1 MTTNLLLGHR
11 RPTVSS
17 QRSWYMVPSICLLPA
32 IRSIWPAIN
41 TAVSLRYR
49 GSGIGAVAE
58 TRGIAH
64 MANLVLGKDF
74 LRRFAELPKPI
85 QRAVDNA
92 LAEFREHTHAG
103 LHLEK
108 IKGARDPRMM
118 TIKITDGWRGVVV
131 APMKGDVY
139 TLQTVMTHDDANRYA
154 KSHVVSVNQILG
166 SLEVRDQTALETME
180 PTLPEPTA
188 GKGLFD
194 HVKDRDLVR
203 LGVDP
208 NLLTLARKIT
218 TEKELDTFANLIPS
232 RQADALLCLAMGMTA
247 DETWSEVAK
256 YLVDGKPPE
265 DIDPNDLAAAAERTP
280 DQYVVASG
288 PEHLAEILSG
298 SFAEWRTFLHPLQHR
313 LAYRESSRAPYRGPV
328 LVSGGAGTGK
338 TVTAVH
344 RAAFLAHTTERSEQ
358 QPDILLTTFS
368 TGLAN
373 ALERQIATVLPE
385 QELRSRVEVRNI
397 DKLAYEIASSTGER
411 PRIIKNEA
419 LKTWWENA
427 ARNHGGP
434 SATFLAR
441 EWEQVVLAQNVVT
454 EGDYFRANRRGRGRP
469 IHNTVKRRVWPAI
482 EEVAD
487 RLRATGQ
494 RTHLQVADEA
504 ARILGERGPR
514 YQHAI
519 VDEGQDL
526 HPAQWRLLRAAVPSG
541 PNDLFI
547 VSDPNQ
553 RIYDRLV
560 SLERLGIRVR
570 GRSYRLTT
578 SYRTTQEILS
588 WAVRVLDG
596 EASAGLDDRPDNL
609 ASYRSEIHGQRPIL
623 AEYPTPEE
631 ELDGLVETV
640 AGWRAAGVAPSEIGV
655 AIRTRYRESD
665 IRARLSAAGIAATD
679 AHGGDHP
686 ADDAHSETNETD
698 AVRVDTMH
706 AMKGLEFRCM
716 AVIGLNTDEIPPPA
730 AVTAAAE
737 DPVAH
742 KQDLHRER
750 CLLYMAL
757 ARPRDL
763 LYVSHL
769 AGQASDILT
778 TPAH

>member
-1 MTTNLLLGHR
+1 
-11 RPTVSS
+11 
-17 QRSWYMVPSICLLPA
+17 
-32 IRSIWPAIN
+32 
-41 TAVSLRYR
+41 
-49 GSGIGAVAE
+49 
-58 TRGIAH
+58 

-85 QRAVDNA
+85 QRAVDHA

-131 APMKGDVY
+131 APVKGDVY

-154 KSHVVSVNQILG
+154 KSHVVSVNQVLG
-166 SLEVRDQTALETME
+166 SLEVRDQTALEAME

-203 LGVDP
+203 LGVDQS
-208 NLLTLARKIT
+208 LLTLARKIT
-218 TEKELDTFANLIPS
+218 TEEELDTFASLIPS

-247 DETWSEVAK
+247 DETWSEIAK

-265 DIDPNDLAAAAERTP
+265 DIDPNDLVTAAERTP
-280 DQYVVASG
+280 EQYVVASG
-288 PEHLAEILSG
+288 PEHLAEMLSG

-344 RAAFLAHTTERSEQ
+344 RAAFLARTTERGEQ

-368 TGLAN
+368 AGLAS
-373 ALERQIATVLPE
+373 ALERQLAIVLPE
-385 QELRSRVEVRNI
+385 DELRPRVEVRNI

-411 PRIIKNEA
+411 PRIIRDDA
-419 LKTWWENA
+419 LRTWWENA
-427 ARNHGGP
+427 ARNHGEL

-454 EGDYFRANRRGRGRP
+454 PGDYFRADRRGRGRP

-504 ARILGERGPR
+504 ARILRDRGPR

-526 HPAQWRLLRAAVPSG
+526 HPTQWRLLRAAVPSG

-560 SLERLGIRVR
+560 SLEQLGIRVR

-596 EASAGLDDRPDNL
+596 EASAGLDDRPDSL
-609 ASYRSEIHGQRPIL
+609 VGYRSEIHGRPPIET
-623 AEYPTPEE
+623 EYSTPDE
-631 ELDGLVETV
+631 ELDGLVDTV
-640 AGWRAAGVAPSEIGV
+640 AHWRDAGVALSEIGV

-665 IRARLSAAGIAATD
+665 IRARLRAAGMAATD
-679 AHGGDHP
+679 AHGNLRRDNGANAGASDG
-686 ADDAHSETNETD
+686 D

-706 AMKGLEFRCM
+706 AMKGMEFRCM
-716 AVIGLNTDEIPPPA
+716 AVIGLNADDIPLRA
-730 AVTAAAE
+730 AVTDAAD

-750 CLLYMAL
+750 CLLYAAL
-757 ARPRDL
+757 TRPRDL
-763 LYVSHL
+763 LYLSHL
-769 AGQASDILT
+769 TGHASNLLPT
-778 TPAH
+778 AVH